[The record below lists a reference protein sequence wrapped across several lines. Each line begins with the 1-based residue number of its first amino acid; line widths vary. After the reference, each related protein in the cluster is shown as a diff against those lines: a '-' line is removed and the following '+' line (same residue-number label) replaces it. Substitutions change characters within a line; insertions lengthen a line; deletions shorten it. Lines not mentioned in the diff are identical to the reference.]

1 MLSKELLKKIK
12 KLEVV
17 TKKTVDSLLGG
28 EYHSVF
34 KGQGIH
40 FADFREYYPGDDVRS
55 IAWKLTAR
63 TGSVHVKTFEEERE
77 LNVFLLVDVSAS
89 QVFSSN
95 DNRKI
100 DLSSE
105 ISSVLAYSA
114 ILNKD
119 RIGLLTFSDGVNEF
133 IPPKKGKI
141 HVLSL
146 ITRILQ
152 LKKLNKNSKI
162 KEALE
167 FISKVLKKKSVIFI
181 ISDFIYSEEF
191 EKILKRLSVKH
202 DIIALWIYDEKEYI
216 LPELGLINLKDP
228 ETGEEILVDTS
239 NSSFRETYSKNIKAY
254 KIGVEKVFKSSKVDF
269 LKIKTSDDYVTA
281 LLSYFKLR
289 KKRIKR

>member
-17 TKKTVDSLLGG
+17 TKKAVDSLMGG

-40 FADFREYYPGDDVRS
+40 FADFREYYPGDDVRN

-63 TGSVHVKTFEEERE
+63 TGEVHTKTFEEERE

-89 QVFSSN
+89 QIFSST

-100 DLSSE
+100 DLCSE

-119 RIGLLTFSDGVNEF
+119 RIGLLTFSDGINEF
-133 IPPKKGKI
+133 IPPKKGKK

-146 ITRILQ
+146 ITKILQ
-152 LKKLNKNSKI
+152 IKKLNKSSKI
-162 KEALE
+162 LEALE

-181 ISDFIYSEEF
+181 ISDFIYTEEF
-191 EKILKRLSVKH
+191 DKVLKRLSVKH
-202 DIIALWIYDEKEYI
+202 DLIALWIYDEKEYQ
-216 LPELGLINLKDP
+216 LPEIGLINLKDP
-228 ETGEEILVDTS
+228 ETGREILVDT
-239 NSSFRETYSKNIKAY
+239 NNNQFRDNYLKNIKSY
-254 KIGVEKVFKSSKVDF
+254 TEGVEKIFKSSKVDY
-269 LKIKTSDDYVTA
+269 LKIKTSEDYVNA
-281 LLSYFKLR
+281 LLSYFKIR